1 MPALSIKIRASGRK
15 RLLRS
20 LSLKSCRVQRNVR
33 LKHVGAGSSEGGV
46 PLGPARCGLAVP
58 KGQLARGT
66 LFLLPGWEQA
76 AASPRSR
83 DTCQRWMGTQD
94 CPAGT
99 CRPRGHALVSI
110 PKQKSHS
117 QHHHPALK
125 PGWGCG
131 SRDWALHLPLQRGLN
146 GSGAAL
152 GRAEQGAGL
161 PRAHT
166 APSHTPTPVYVLQ
179 VASLGARGPS
189 RNFSACSF
197 PTRGDSLAMPLSYL
211 PPCYKSGRAA
221 GSDGSI
227 HLAGLEVITFH

>member
-1 MPALSIKIRASGRK
+1 MREEEGVPLPALSIKIRASGRK

-66 LFLLPGWEQA
+66 LFFLPGWEQA

-110 PKQKSHS
+110 PKRKSHS
-117 QHHHPALK
+117 QHHHPALR

-131 SRDWALHLPLQRGLN
+131 SRDWPLPLPLQRGLN
-146 GSGAAL
+146 GSGAVL
-152 GRAEQGAGL
+152 RRAERGVGHPCART
-161 PRAHT
+161 P
-166 APSHTPTPVYVLQ
+166 PSHTHTPVYV
-179 VASLGARGPS
+179 P
-189 RNFSACSF
+189 
-197 PTRGDSLAMPLSYL
+197 
-211 PPCYKSGRAA
+211 KSGLPGGSGPQQKLLCLQFPHEGGFVSDAA
-221 GSDGSI
+221 I
-227 HLAGLEVITFH
+227 IFTTLL